1 MRPGRRRSIWIKVW
15 LLNTLQ
21 KPQALL
27 STRLSF
33 LVTKNWERPHIG
45 DKILPPHS
53 SPTKLLTFQGPA
65 GGTSTLCALHS
76 SEDSCATSTAPSTR
90 SLIAISIPRAQPI
103 TESAAMFAQAALR
116 CVFYDRSKQ
125 QTVRHKKLCAPGVGA
140 CIVPH
145 RHAQGIK
152 AAS

>member
-1 MRPGRRRSIWIKVW
+1 MDQGVTPEHAAKAPGTTQHS
-15 LLNTLQ
+15 
-21 KPQALL
+21 
-27 STRLSF
+27 SF
-33 LVTKNWERPHIG
+33 LSSHQELRASTYRRQNPSPH
-45 DKILPPHS
+45 L

-65 GGTSTLCALHS
+65 GGTSTVCALHS
-76 SEDSCATSTAPSTR
+76 SEDSCATSTAPSTC